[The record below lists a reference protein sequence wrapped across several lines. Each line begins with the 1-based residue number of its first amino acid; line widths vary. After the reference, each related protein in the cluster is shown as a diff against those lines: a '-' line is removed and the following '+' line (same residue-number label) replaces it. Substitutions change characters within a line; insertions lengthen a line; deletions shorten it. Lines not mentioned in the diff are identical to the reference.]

1 MKGKDLYRN
10 MSLIDE
16 TLIEKNSKESYRS
29 HKPLMISLIA
39 AALAIS
45 LLAVFILPAMQS
57 GGGENTEWQPPVFTD
72 DTDAATE
79 PDYRPIGE
87 IIDTGSVTEDD
98 QTEPDYR
105 PVGGAKFQY
114 LTAQTFAP
122 SREAGKISDE
132 FREVAAHFAFEL
144 LKNSKDS
151 YEGDGLLVSPLS
163 AMLALAMTANGAEGE
178 TLAEMERT
186 LAGGMYIGRLN
197 QELFDYTSSLV
208 STDDAKFNLAN
219 AVYLT
224 SDSRFSVNNNFL
236 KSIENTFDADVVSV
250 DMRDPL
256 TVDAINDWVKK
267 ETFGMIDS
275 IVKKTD
281 ITPETVMVLINALA
295 FDALWASQVGDE
307 SCFTDT
313 FNGKDT
319 AIFMNTSCNAYIKG
333 DNEEGIVKNY
343 KGGKYAFVALLPDK
357 GIDIDDYMES
367 LDGTA
372 FLKLYDQ
379 RERSGNNIQ
388 VNVTAKM
395 PHFSYDCSLKLKDV
409 LNNMGLSK
417 AFDPDNAEFGSLG
430 KWQDGNIF
438 IGQVLQKT
446 HIDLDNSGTRA
457 AAVTAVTMIGTTSVP
472 TQVKNYRVELDR
484 PFVYAIVDTSTG
496 LPIFL
501 GACENIK

>member
-16 TLIEKNSKESYRS
+16 ALIEKNSKERYNKRR
-29 HKPLMISLIA
+29 KPLMISLIA

-57 GGGENTEWQPPVFTD
+57 GGDDWVPPVFTD
-72 DTDAATE
+72 ETDAATE

-105 PVGGAKFQY
+105 PAGGATFQY

-197 QELFDYTSSLV
+197 RELFDYTSSLV

-236 KSIENTFDADVVSV
+236 KSIENTFDADVISV
-250 DMRDPL
+250 DMRDPR
-256 TVDAINDWVKK
+256 TADNINDWVKN

-275 IVKKTD
+275 IVNKSD

-319 AIFMNTSCNAYIKG
+319 ATFMNTSCNAYIKG
-333 DNEEGIVKNY
+333 DNEVGIVKNY

-379 RERSGNNIQ
+379 RERSGNNIK
-388 VNVTAKM
+388 VTAKM

-417 AFDPDNAEFGSLG
+417 AFEPANAEFNSLG
-430 KWQDGNIF
+430 KWQEGNIF

-457 AAVTAVTMIGTTSVP
+457 AAVTAVITYGTTSIP

-484 PFVYAIVDTSTG
+484 PFVYAIVDRDTG

-501 GACENIK
+501 GACENID